1 MLSIVVCDI
10 TFGNGSRA
18 VDVAFEFLQAVS
30 FQNFSVRGRKRKYY
44 RADKSEVRQMFGQ
57 VVIQR
62 NKFNIIFTSRMAE
75 GGEDY
80 DSTSDQDSDDPVF
93 DLSDGESGSDD
104 VTEDSSEDDDVENL
118 CKKIKKLFSVVVS
131 LER

>member
-1 MLSIVVCDI
+1 
-10 TFGNGSRA
+10 
-18 VDVAFEFLQAVS
+18 
-30 FQNFSVRGRKRKYY
+30 
-44 RADKSEVRQMFGQ
+44 
-57 VVIQR
+57 
-62 NKFNIIFTSRMAE
+62 MAE
-75 GGEDY
+75 GSEDY

-93 DLSDGESGSDD
+93 DSSDGESSDD

>member
-1 MLSIVVCDI
+1 
-10 TFGNGSRA
+10 
-18 VDVAFEFLQAVS
+18 
-30 FQNFSVRGRKRKYY
+30 
-44 RADKSEVRQMFGQ
+44 MFGQ

-62 NKFNIIFTSRMAE
+62 NKFNIIFTYRMAE

-93 DLSDGESGSDD
+93 DSSDGESGSDD

>member
-1 MLSIVVCDI
+1 
-10 TFGNGSRA
+10 
-18 VDVAFEFLQAVS
+18 
-30 FQNFSVRGRKRKYY
+30 
-44 RADKSEVRQMFGQ
+44 MFGQ

-62 NKFNIIFTSRMAE
+62 NKFNIIFTRRMAE

-93 DLSDGESGSDD
+93 DSSDGESGSDD

>member
-1 MLSIVVCDI
+1 
-10 TFGNGSRA
+10 
-18 VDVAFEFLQAVS
+18 
-30 FQNFSVRGRKRKYY
+30 
-44 RADKSEVRQMFGQ
+44 MFGQ

-62 NKFNIIFTSRMAE
+62 NKFNIIFTRRMAE

-93 DLSDGESGSDD
+93 DSSDGESGSDD
-104 VTEDSSEDDDVENL
+104 VTEDSSEDDDVEYL
-118 CKKIKKLFSVVVS
+118 CKKIKKFFSVVVL

>member
-1 MLSIVVCDI
+1 
-10 TFGNGSRA
+10 
-18 VDVAFEFLQAVS
+18 
-30 FQNFSVRGRKRKYY
+30 
-44 RADKSEVRQMFGQ
+44 MFGQ

-62 NKFNIIFTSRMAE
+62 NKFNIIFTHRMAE

-93 DLSDGESGSDD
+93 DSSDGESDSDD

-118 CKKIKKLFSVVVS
+118 CKKIKKLFSVVVL

>member
-1 MLSIVVCDI
+1 
-10 TFGNGSRA
+10 
-18 VDVAFEFLQAVS
+18 
-30 FQNFSVRGRKRKYY
+30 
-44 RADKSEVRQMFGQ
+44 MFGQ

-62 NKFNIIFTSRMAE
+62 NIFNIIFTRRMAE

-93 DLSDGESGSDD
+93 DSSDGESGSDD

>member
-1 MLSIVVCDI
+1 
-10 TFGNGSRA
+10 
-18 VDVAFEFLQAVS
+18 
-30 FQNFSVRGRKRKYY
+30 
-44 RADKSEVRQMFGQ
+44 MFGQ
-57 VVIQR
+57 VVIQQ
-62 NKFNIIFTSRMAE
+62 NKLNIKFTRRMAE
-75 GGEDY
+75 GSEDY

-93 DLSDGESGSDD
+93 DSSDGESGSDD

>member
-1 MLSIVVCDI
+1 M
-10 TFGNGSRA
+10 
-18 VDVAFEFLQAVS
+18 AFEFLQAVS
-30 FQNFSVRGRKRKYY
+30 FQNLPVRERKRKYY
-44 RADKSEVRQMFGQ
+44 RADNSSVRQMFGQ

-62 NKFNIIFTSRMAE
+62 NKFNIKFTRRMAE
-75 GGEDY
+75 EGEDY

-93 DLSDGESGSDD
+93 DSSDGESGSDD

-118 CKKIKKLFSVVVS
+118 CKKIKKLFSVVVL

>member
-1 MLSIVVCDI
+1 
-10 TFGNGSRA
+10 
-18 VDVAFEFLQAVS
+18 
-30 FQNFSVRGRKRKYY
+30 
-44 RADKSEVRQMFGQ
+44 MFGQ

-62 NKFNIIFTSRMAE
+62 NKFNIIFTRRMAE

-80 DSTSDQDSDDPVF
+80 DSTSDQDSDNPVF
-93 DLSDGESGSDD
+93 DSSDGESGSDD

>member
-1 MLSIVVCDI
+1 
-10 TFGNGSRA
+10 
-18 VDVAFEFLQAVS
+18 
-30 FQNFSVRGRKRKYY
+30 
-44 RADKSEVRQMFGQ
+44 MFGQ

-62 NKFNIIFTSRMAE
+62 NKFNIKYTRRMAE
-75 GGEDY
+75 GSEDY

-93 DLSDGESGSDD
+93 DSSDGESGSDD